1 MADYRYETLHRVL
14 YDLMEAKQFSIRR
27 LSRESGVDHATIS
40 KILNGKRRANIH
52 HLQKL
57 SKGLGTDVL
66 PLMKAAGYIEETGE
80 GESNEFQA
88 VFDKMHRV
96 LAVMGEH
103 ERNFT
108 EEELQQEMMIYEEHS
123 LTEEGKQTILDGFQ
137 EKLAKIDG
145 QGPYI
150 NQLQSMFSRFS
161 NRKGAVKELGL
172 MGAAL
177 LYFVV
182 TKDLL
187 PDFLFPVG
195 FMDDAIVVQVV
206 MKQLEK

>member
-1 MADYRYETLHRVL
+1 MAEYRFEMLHRVL
-14 YDLMEAKQFSIRR
+14 YDLMEEKQFSIRR

-66 PLMKAAGYIEETGE
+66 PLMQAAGYIEETGE
-80 GESNEFQA
+80 GEPNELQS
-88 VFDKMHRV
+88 VFEKMHHV
-96 LAVMGEH
+96 LAVMDEH
-103 ERNFT
+103 ERKFT
-108 EEELQQEMMIYEEHS
+108 EKELQQEIIIYEEHS
-123 LTEEGKQTILDGFQ
+123 LTEEGKQTILDNFQ
-137 EKLAKIDG
+137 AKLAKIDG
-145 QGPYI
+145 RGPYI
-150 NQLQSMFSRFS
+150 KQLQSMFSRFI
-161 NRKGAVKELGL
+161 NRKGSVKELGL

>member
-1 MADYRYETLHRVL
+1 MD
-14 YDLMEAKQFSIRR
+14 
-27 LSRESGVDHATIS
+27 
-40 KILNGKRRANIH
+40 
-52 HLQKL
+52 
-57 SKGLGTDVL
+57 
-66 PLMKAAGYIEETGE
+66 
-80 GESNEFQA
+80 
-88 VFDKMHRV
+88 
-96 LAVMGEH
+96 EH
-103 ERNFT
+103 ERKFT
-108 EEELQQEMMIYEEHS
+108 EKELQQEIIIYEEHS
-123 LTEEGKQTILDGFQ
+123 LTEEGKQTILDNFQ
-137 EKLAKIDG
+137 AKLAKIDG

-150 NQLQSMFSRFS
+150 KQLQSMFSRFI
-161 NRKGAVKELGL
+161 NRKGSVKELGL